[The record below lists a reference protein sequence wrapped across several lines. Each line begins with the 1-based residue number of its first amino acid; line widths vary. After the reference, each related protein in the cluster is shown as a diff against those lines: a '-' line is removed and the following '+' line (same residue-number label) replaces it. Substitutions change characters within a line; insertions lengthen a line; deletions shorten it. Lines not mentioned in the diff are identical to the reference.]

1 MSKQILFSEDAR
13 KRMQSWI
20 KKLADTVRVTM
31 WPRWR
36 NVVFTDKNWKPV
48 ITNDWVTIAKEVELE
63 DNFENLWA
71 QMIKEVAMKTNDIA
85 WDWTT
90 TATVLADAIIEE
102 WMQHLESWVNPILM
116 KNWIDRAVK
125 FVVEKLED
133 FTTHIKT
140 KEEIAQVATNSAQS
154 EEIWNLISD
163 VIEKIWNDWVI
174 TVEEWKTFWL
184 EKEIVEWMQFEKWY
198 ISPYM
203 VTNHEKMEA
212 IAEWTHVLVTNYS
225 LSSLEPLLNVL
236 ETLAADWKKE
246 LVIIAD
252 DISWEALST
261 IILSKAQW
269 SFKII
274 WIKAPWFWDEK
285 NEILKDISELTW
297 WEFINSEF
305 TKLEN
310 VNPSNLWFA
319 QKVISTKENTTIIWW
334 AWEENEIQNRIS
346 QLKVEL
352 ESCDSNEKWEIK
364 REKISERIWK
374 LSWWVAVIKVWAA
387 TEIEAKEKKFRI
399 EDALAATK
407 AALAEWIV
415 AWWWTT
421 LFRIS
426 ELFDEDFDEKNEKN
440 NFSNEEKIWIQIV
453 KNSLIYPIV
462 QISENWG
469 FDSKNILEEIKNFV
483 PEKKLSEKFLEKF
496 WKNKNPEFNFWFNA
510 LNWKIENLV
519 ENWIIDPKMVVRS
532 AIENAASAASMF
544 LTTEAVIANS
554 PKWMFDFEMPKI
566 PNPVKWGW
574 VIWV

>member
-1 MSKQILFSEDAR
+1 MSKQILFSENAR
-13 KRMQSWI
+13 KKMQIWI

-36 NVVFTDKNWKPV
+36 NVIFSDKKWKPV

-116 KNWIDRAVK
+116 KNWIDKAVK

-140 KEEIAQVATNSAQS
+140 KEEIAQVATNSAQN

-203 VTNHEKMEA
+203 VTNPEKMEA
-212 IAEWTHVLVTNYS
+212 IAEWTHILVTNYN
-225 LSSLEPLLNVL
+225 LTSLEPLLNVL

-252 DISWEALST
+252 DISWEAIST
-261 IILSKAQW
+261 IILSKAQG

-274 WIKAPWFWDEK
+274 WIKTPWFWDEK
-285 NEILKDISELTW
+285 NEILKDIAILTW

-319 QKVISTKENTTIIWW
+319 KKVISTKESTTIIWW
-334 AWEENEIQNRIS
+334 EWQENEIQNRIS
-346 QLKVEL
+346 QLKLEL
-352 ESCDSNEKWEIK
+352 DSSNNEIQK
-364 REKISERIWK
+364 EKISERIWK

-387 TEIEAKEKKFRI
+387 TDVEAKEKKFRI
-399 EDALAATK
+399 EDALSATK
-407 AALAEWIV
+407 AALSEWIV
-415 AWWWTT
+415 AWWWTS

-426 ELFDEDFDEKNEKN
+426 ELFDEIEWKN
-440 NFSNEEKIWIQIV
+440 SEEKIWIKIV

-462 QISENWG
+462 QISENWW
-469 FDSKNILEEIKNFV
+469 FDSKKILEDVKNFK
-483 PEKKLSEKFLEKF
+483 PEKNFSEKFFEKF

-519 ENWIIDPKMVVRS
+519 QNWIIDPKMVVRS
-532 AIENAASAASMF
+532 ALENAASAASMF
-544 LTTEAVIANS
+544 LTTEAVITNS
-554 PKWMFDFEMPKI
+554 PKWMFDFEIPKF
-566 PNPVKWGW
+566 PQKE
-574 VIWV
+574 IWNNLMKL

>member
-1 MSKQILFSEDAR
+1 MSKQILFSENAR
-13 KRMQSWI
+13 KKMQIWI

-36 NVVFTDKNWKPV
+36 NVVFSDKNWKPV

-116 KNWIDRAVK
+116 KNWIDKAVK

-140 KEEIAQVATNSAQS
+140 KEEIAQVATNSAQN

-203 VTNHEKMEA
+203 VTNPEKMEA
-212 IAEWTHVLVTNYS
+212 IAEWTHILVTNYN
-225 LSSLEPLLNVL
+225 LTSLEPLLNVL

-252 DISWEALST
+252 NISWEAIST
-261 IILSKAQW
+261 IILSKAKG

-285 NEILKDISELTW
+285 NEILKDISILTW

-310 VNPSNLWFA
+310 VNPSHLWFA
-319 QKVISTKENTTIIWW
+319 KKVISTKENTTIIWW
-334 AWEENEIQNRIS
+334 EWEENEIQNRIS
-346 QLKVEL
+346 QLKLEL
-352 ESCDSNEKWEIK
+352 DSSNNEIQK
-364 REKISERIWK
+364 EKISERIWK

-387 TEIEAKEKKFRI
+387 TEVEAKEKKFRI
-399 EDALAATK
+399 EDALSATK
-407 AALAEWIV
+407 SALSEWIV
-415 AWWWTT
+415 AWWWTS

-426 ELFDEDFDEKNEKN
+426 ELFDETEWKN
-440 NFSNEEKIWIQIV
+440 SEEKIWIEIV
-453 KNSLIYPIV
+453 KNALIYPII
-462 QISENWG
+462 QISENWW
-469 FDSKNILEEIKNFV
+469 FDSKKILEDVKNFI
-483 PEKKLSEKFLEKF
+483 PEKNFSEKFLEKF

-519 ENWIIDPKMVVRS
+519 QNWIIDPKMVVRS
-532 AIENAASAASMF
+532 ALENAASAASMF
-544 LTTEAVIANS
+544 LTTEAVITNS
-554 PKWMFDFEMPKI
+554 PKWMFDFEMPKF
-566 PNPVKWGW
+566 PQKE
-574 VIWV
+574 IWNNLMKL